1 MTEVGPRPTF
11 PRIGGK
17 RYIGSIA
24 LAGIAAFALLP
35 AGVASAHHHQANAPK
50 HKYGRGTS
58 TNWSGYAVDGTSAT
72 DVVGNWTQ
80 PAAIC
85 SKRENSWSSPWVGI
99 DGDNSSTVE
108 QIGTDADCSGGR
120 PAYYAWYEMYPKS
133 LVVINIPVNPGD
145 SFTGRVT
152 YQGSGNYL
160 LTLTNNSTSPATT
173 FSTVQ
178 NSTKT
183 QNSSIEWVMEGPSNG
198 SLTNFTTAGFPGGS
212 ANTVNFTGA
221 SGTIG
226 GTTAGVGSFGNA
238 QSITMVGKRGI
249 PRATPFGLSSAGFGV
264 LWNHH

>member
-1 MTEVGPRPTF
+1 VC
-11 PRIGGK
+11 
-17 RYIGSIA
+17 SSD
-24 LAGIAAFALLP
+24 L
-35 AGVASAHHHQANAPK
+35 
-50 HKYGRGTS
+50 YGRGTS

-72 DVVGNWTQ
+72 DVVGTWTQ
-80 PAAIC
+80 PTATC
-85 SKRENSWSSPWVGI
+85 KRRESSWSSPWVGI

-108 QIGTDADCSGGR
+108 QIGTDTDCSGGR

-133 LVVINIPVNPGD
+133 LVVIDIPVNPGD

-160 LTLTNNSTSPATT
+160 LSLTNNSTTPATT
-173 FSTVQ
+173 FSIVQ

-198 SLTNFTTAGFPGGS
+198 SLTNFGS
-212 ANTVNFTGA
+212 VNFTGA

-238 QSITMVGKRGI
+238 QSITMVTKRGI
-249 PRATPFGLSSAGFGV
+249 PRATPFGLSSTGFGV
-264 LWNHH
+264 LWNHS